1 MHWATLRGLFLAKYV
16 DVFLCIELLYKL
28 AVIVVVTFWG
38 NVSMRS
44 LLLGIV
50 MTLSAQTA
58 VAGCDQLHNF
68 QFTTLQGDK
77 FNLCDYQDKP
87 VLVVNTASKCG
98 FTPQF
103 EKLETM
109 YSTYKNR
116 GLLVLG
122 FPSNDFHQ
130 ELNGNKEIGDFCK
143 NTYAVNF
150 PMMSKSSVV
159 GVSANPLYQQL
170 ITMTSQPPMWNFYK
184 YLVLP
189 NGKVYSYSSDVEPDS
204 AQIMDRLKPFLK

>member
-1 MHWATLRGLFLAKYV
+1 ML
-16 DVFLCIELLYKL
+16 VFLSSELLYKL
-28 AVIVVVTFWG
+28 TVIIAVVFLES
-38 NVSMRS
+38 VSMKF

-50 MTLSAQTA
+50 MMLTTQTA
-58 VAGCDQLHNF
+58 LAGCDQLHNF

-103 EKLETM
+103 EKLEAM
-109 YSTYKNR
+109 YSTYKSR

-130 ELNGNKEIGDFCK
+130 ELGGNKEIGDFCK

-159 GVSANPLYQQL
+159 GVNANPLYQQL
-170 ITMTSQPPMWNFYK
+170 IMLTNQPPMWNFYK